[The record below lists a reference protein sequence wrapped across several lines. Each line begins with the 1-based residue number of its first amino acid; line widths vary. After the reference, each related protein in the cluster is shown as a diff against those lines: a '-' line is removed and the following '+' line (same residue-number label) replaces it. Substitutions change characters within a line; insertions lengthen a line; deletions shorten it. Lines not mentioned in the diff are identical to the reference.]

1 MAGEQGTDKT
11 ADETPDK
18 TPTIERTPGDIV
30 RDHLANKRTML
41 AWARTGIAVMA
52 LGFVVA
58 RFGLLLR
65 ELRLTLPRNLPEG
78 VSTVFGTALVVI
90 GGILVLLAGLDYL
103 RTGQAIDQHMY
114 RWSPALEFTLS
125 LLLVLAAIVLA
136 VYLILTS

>member
-1 MAGEQGTDKT
+1 MAGEQGTDGT
-11 ADETPDK
+11 ADK
-18 TPTIERTPGDIV
+18 KPTIERPPGDVV
-30 RDHLANKRTML
+30 RDHLANNRTML

-65 ELRLTLPRNLPEG
+65 ELRLALPRLLPEG

-90 GGILVLLAGLDYL
+90 GGILILLAGVDYL
-103 RTGQAIDQHMY
+103 RTGQAIDQHVY
-114 RWSPALEFTLS
+114 RWSPALEFILS

>member
-1 MAGEQGTDKT
+1 MAGEKDADKT
-11 ADETPDK
+11 ANK
-18 TPTIERTPGDIV
+18 TPTSARPPGDVV

-65 ELRLTLPRNLPEG
+65 ELRLTLPRHLPEG
-78 VSTVFGTALVVI
+78 VSTIFGTALVVI
-90 GGILVLLAGLDYL
+90 GGILVLLAGIDYL
-103 RTGQAIDQHMY
+103 RTGQAIDEHMY

-125 LLLVLAAIVLA
+125 LLLVLAAVVLA
-136 VYLILTS
+136 VYLVLTS

>member
-1 MAGEQGTDKT
+1 MAGEQGM
-11 ADETPDK
+11 DEK
-18 TPTIERTPGDIV
+18 PTRERPPGDVV

-65 ELRLTLPRNLPEG
+65 ELRLTLPRHLPEG

-90 GGILVLLAGLDYL
+90 GGILVLLAGVDYL
-103 RTGQAIDQHMY
+103 RTGHAIDQHVY

-125 LLLVLAAIVLA
+125 LLLVVAAIVLA

>member
-1 MAGEQGTDKT
+1 MAGEQGADTS
-11 ADETPDK
+11 ADETP
-18 TPTIERTPGDIV
+18 TSERPPGDVV

-65 ELRLTLPRNLPEG
+65 ELRLTLPRQLPVG

-90 GGILVLLAGLDYL
+90 GGILVLLAGVDYL

-114 RWSPALEFTLS
+114 RWSPVLEFILS

>member
-1 MAGEQGTDKT
+1 MAGEPDT
-11 ADETPDK
+11 DETVDK
-18 TPTIERTPGDIV
+18 PSTSERPPGDVV

-65 ELRLTLPRNLPEG
+65 ELRLALPRHLPEG
-78 VSTVFGTALVVI
+78 VSTVFGTTLVVI
-90 GGILVLLAGLDYL
+90 GGILVLLAGVDYL

-136 VYLILTS
+136 LYLILTS

>member
-1 MAGEQGTDKT
+1 MAGEPDT
-11 ADETPDK
+11 DETTDK
-18 TPTIERTPGDIV
+18 TPTSERPPDDIV

-65 ELRLTLPRNLPEG
+65 ELRLTLPSQLPEG

-90 GGILVLLAGLDYL
+90 GGILVLLAGVDYL
-103 RTGQAIDQHMY
+103 RTGQAIDQHEY

-136 VYLILTS
+136 VYLVLTS

>member
-1 MAGEQGTDKT
+1 MAGEPDTDET
-11 ADETPDK
+11 ADKPSTS
-18 TPTIERTPGDIV
+18 ERPPGDVI

-65 ELRLTLPRNLPEG
+65 ELRLALPRHLPEG

-90 GGILVLLAGLDYL
+90 GGVLVLLAGWTISAPG
-103 RTGQAIDQHMY
+103 R
-114 RWSPALEFTLS
+114 LS
-125 LLLVLAAIVLA
+125 
-136 VYLILTS
+136 TSMCIAGPPPWNLP

>member
-1 MAGEQGTDKT
+1 MAGEKG
-11 ADETPDK
+11 ADE
-18 TPTIERTPGDIV
+18 PTTTERPPSDLV
-30 RDHLANKRTML
+30 RDHLANKRTLL
-41 AWARTGIAVMA
+41 AWARTGIAVIA

-65 ELRLTLPRNLPEG
+65 ELRLALPRHLPEG

-90 GGILVLLAGLDYL
+90 GGILILLAWVDYL
-103 RTGQAIDQHMY
+103 RTGQAIDQHVY